1 MEQRMERLLPIWP
14 RLGITF
20 VAMLVASY
28 LAGLLWVSITGWEM
42 PSYVAGI
49 VGGLTTLPVWEL
61 LKRFRPK

>member
-1 MEQRMERLLPIWP
+1 MEPLLPIWQ

-28 LAGLLWVSITGWEM
+28 LAGLLWVFLTGWEM
-42 PSYVAGI
+42 PSYIAGI
-49 VGGLTTLPVWEL
+49 VGGVTTLPVWEL